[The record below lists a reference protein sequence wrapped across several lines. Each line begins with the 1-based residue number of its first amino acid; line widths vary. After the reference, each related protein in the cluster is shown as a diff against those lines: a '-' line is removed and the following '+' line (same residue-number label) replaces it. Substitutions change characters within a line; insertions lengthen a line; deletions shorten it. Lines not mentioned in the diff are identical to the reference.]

1 MIIYPAVDIRGG
13 RAVRLQQGDFE
24 REHVFFDSP
33 AIAAQSWVDRGASWL
48 HVVDLDGARDG
59 APANERA
66 IAEIAKLPV
75 KVQLGGGLRSLRDID
90 SILATGIDRVIL
102 GTAAANDPQLLIE
115 ACQRHPGQVVV
126 GIDARS
132 GQVAT
137 HGWRQSGGLET
148 SSVVASAAAAGAC
161 AIVYTDIAR
170 DGMLSGI
177 DSGGLARVCRQTA
190 VPVIASGGVGNLGDV
205 ASAAAAG
212 AAGLIIGRALYDG
225 RIQLAEALAAGSGR

>member
-1 MIIYPAVDIRGG
+1 M
-13 RAVRLQQGDFE
+13 
-24 REHVFFDSP
+24 
-33 AIAAQSWVDRGASWL
+33 
-48 HVVDLDGARDG
+48 
-59 APANERA
+59 
-66 IAEIAKLPV
+66 
-75 KVQLGGGLRSLRDID
+75 
-90 SILATGIDRVIL
+90 
-102 GTAAANDPQLLIE
+102 
-115 ACQRHPGQVVV
+115 
-126 GIDARS
+126 
-132 GQVAT
+132 
-137 HGWRQSGGLET
+137 
-148 SSVVASAAAAGAC
+148 VASAAAAGAC